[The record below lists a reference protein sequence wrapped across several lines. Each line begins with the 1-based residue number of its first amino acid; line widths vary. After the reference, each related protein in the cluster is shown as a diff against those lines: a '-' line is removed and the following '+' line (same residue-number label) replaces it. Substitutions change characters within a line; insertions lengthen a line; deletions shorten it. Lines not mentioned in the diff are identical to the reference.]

1 VNRERGRR
9 VGESGSHI
17 SNGPTLHPL
26 RAALAAGEFDRTGD
40 HMYCT
45 DTDLLRW
52 EPKLFIEAAF
62 VSQTLLISEGTFDG
76 SLLRLGSSAW
86 FDVTCIRPGHV
97 ALIRNGTTVAR
108 PILSIDEPTVATVGI
123 ADRHPRSAENVRVT
137 VRTFA
142 AQRRI
147 ASELLTRMAG
157 IDPALGQRV
166 LDPRVLRRPC
176 VLGTLHQIYSA
187 LSAAAVS
194 DDADLIVRAQLYA
207 RLYRKSLRGLVV
219 EIDRDNDN
227 VGDARRSVGFVRYV
241 TT

>member
-1 VNRERGRR
+1 
-9 VGESGSHI
+9 
-17 SNGPTLHPL
+17 
-26 RAALAAGEFDRTGD
+26 
-40 HMYCT
+40 MYCT

-52 EPKLFIEAAF
+52 EPALFIEAAF
-62 VSQTLLISEGTFDG
+62 VSQSLLISDGTFDG
-76 SLLRLGSSAW
+76 SVLRLGRSAW
-86 FDVTCIRPGHV
+86 FDVARVCPGHV
-97 ALIRNGTTVAR
+97 ALIQNGPTVAR

-123 ADRHPRSAENVRVT
+123 ADRHPRPAENVRVT

-142 AQRRI
+142 AQQRI

-157 IDPALGQRV
+157 IDPTLGQRV

-187 LSAAAVS
+187 LSAAAVK
-194 DDADLIVRAQLYA
+194 DDADLVVRAQLYA
-207 RLYRKSLRGLVV
+207 LLYRKSLRGLVV

-241 TT
+241 AT